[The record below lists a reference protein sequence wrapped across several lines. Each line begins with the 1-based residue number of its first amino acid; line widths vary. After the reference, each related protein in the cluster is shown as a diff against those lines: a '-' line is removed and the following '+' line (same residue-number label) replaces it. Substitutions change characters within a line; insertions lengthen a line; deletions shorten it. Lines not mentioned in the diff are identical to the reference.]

1 MPCYIALS
9 SLVTQEALTSALG
22 SIQEIRGTLFINS
35 YNMLSLPFLKN
46 VRHIGSTNPSDL
58 IDASTLS
65 IQLNTD
71 RVAVYMQGNSFL
83 ESIDLSSLESIPGGD
98 VLLDNNQDLCFV
110 GNFSHYIVDPS
121 SQVVALDIK
130 PRKDVDECGTYCVQ
144 CTKESLNKDT
154 LGQLLLSFIERLSSL
169 GGPKCIGTV
178 GKNISWPQVVYF
190 VERVFLFRSV
200 HYRRFLCIVCI
211 WPILSYSMVVLHM
224 HVCRDGAETKWLPI
238 IINLHYAQC
247 NPSIPDTLG
256 PERTALII
264 GVFSFQGLN
273 MCCIKLWWRFWFQ
286 WRMSII
292 EVCLRLTVW
301 IRGVHCI
308 YTAVLI
314 CMCAL
319 SFCTG
324 YF

>member
-178 GKNISWPQVVYF
+178 GKNIS
-190 VERVFLFRSV
+190 
-200 HYRRFLCIVCI
+200 
-211 WPILSYSMVVLHM
+211 
-224 HVCRDGAETKWLPI
+224 
-238 IINLHYAQC
+238 
-247 NPSIPDTLG
+247 
-256 PERTALII
+256 
-264 GVFSFQGLN
+264 
-273 MCCIKLWWRFWFQ
+273 
-286 WRMSII
+286 
-292 EVCLRLTVW
+292 
-301 IRGVHCI
+301 
-308 YTAVLI
+308 
-314 CMCAL
+314 
-319 SFCTG
+319 
-324 YF
+324 